1 MYIQDRV
8 LESANELFNMIEDEK
23 THIYLCGLKGM
34 EPGID
39 EAMTKAAEEKGL
51 NWSELRPQLKKAE
64 DGTLKLTESLIF
76 KFKFHLLNTF
86 WFRHNT

>member
-8 LESANELFNMIEDEK
+8 LEYADELFALIEDPK

-39 EAMTKAAEEKGL
+39 EAMTTAAAAKGI
-51 NWSELRPQLKKAE
+51 NWSELRPQLKKQDRWHVE
-64 DGTLKLTESLIF
+64 TY
-76 KFKFHLLNTF
+76 
-86 WFRHNT
+86 

>member
-1 MYIQDRV
+1 MCIRDR
-8 LESANELFNMIEDEK
+8 

-51 NWSELRPQLKKAE
+51 NWAELRPQLKKAGRWHVE
-64 DGTLKLTESLIF
+64 TY
-76 KFKFHLLNTF
+76 
-86 WFRHNT
+86 

>member
-8 LESANELFNMIEDEK
+8 LEYADEIFALIENPK

-39 EAMTKAAEEKGL
+39 EAMSSAAASKGIV
-51 NWSELRPQLKKAE
+51 WSELRPQLKKAGRWHVE
-64 DGTLKLTESLIF
+64 TY
-76 KFKFHLLNTF
+76 
-86 WFRHNT
+86 

>member
-39 EAMTKAAEEKGL
+39 EAMTKAAEEL
-51 NWSELRPQLKKAE
+51 
-64 DGTLKLTESLIF
+64 SLI
-76 KFKFHLLNTF
+76 HI
-86 WFRHNT
+86 